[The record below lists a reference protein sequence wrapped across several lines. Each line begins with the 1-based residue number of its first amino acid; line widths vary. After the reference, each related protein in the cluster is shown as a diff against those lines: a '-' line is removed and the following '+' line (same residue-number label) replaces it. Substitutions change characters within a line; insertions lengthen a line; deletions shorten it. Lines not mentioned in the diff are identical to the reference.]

1 MRKRTLARQAAL
13 QALYQWDVQGDE
25 FAAQLDRFLQE
36 WAKAPEVADFAR
48 ELVEGVRSNL
58 PEIDKAISAV
68 ARNWSLDRMAA
79 VDRTVLRLGAYE
91 LLHRDDIPPN
101 VSINEA
107 VDLAKKFST
116 KDSGAFVNGVLDHIM
131 TGAPKKAKGAQ
142 SAAKSAS

>member
-36 WAKAPEVADFAR
+36 WTKDAEVSDFAR
-48 ELVEGVRSNL
+48 QLIEGVRANL
-58 PEIDKAISAV
+58 PEIDKNISRI
-68 ARNWSLDRMAA
+68 ARNWSLERKAV
-79 VDRTVLRLGAYE
+79 VDRGILRLGAFE
-91 LLHRDDIPPN
+91 LLYRDDIPAN

-116 KDSGAFVNGVLDHIM
+116 KESGAFVNGVLDHIM
-131 TGAPKKAKGAQ
+131 TGSAKKSKGAE
-142 SAAKSAS
+142 SAAKRSS